1 MEDKQ
6 ITGGEQTG
14 EELVKTQRRR
24 TGAWGLSRTAGLC
37 IRLLLGAILAGGEL
51 FGSGAPFAVGLVA
64 ASGPGTEGLF
74 ALVGAVM
81 GYLFFHGVTPG
92 LRFAAASL
100 LVFSVAFA
108 FYDVGIYRKSWFM
121 PLMAGA
127 MDAATGFVYLSDSGW
142 DVAQVTLLVT
152 EVLLSGVS
160 AVLYRSALLL
170 WRDREAVS
178 LSPRQTVSYLFLPGT
193 LLVSLSGILFF
204 GELSLGRVLAA
215 AAVMATA
222 YAGGLG
228 TGASVGVALGLGM
241 DLAVG
246 GGGFYAMAY
255 GFGGLL
261 TGAGWKQGKL
271 LASLAF
277 VTANAAAV
285 LWAWATL
292 PRMSALYEGF
302 LASVLFFLLQDR
314 QLHRLGALLAH
325 EGEGRSARRAAE
337 YVSEKLTETAKAFR
351 EVRDSLKAAF
361 PGSQL
366 NDGDPARVF
375 DRAAGRVCAGC
386 ALRNTC
392 WEKDYVSTFNAL
404 NDALPTILERGKGEA
419 GDFPG
424 WFAARCVHFFDF
436 LRAVNEETVAL
447 RYRQQYRSRLQ
458 ESRGAVCRQYD
469 TLSEILS
476 TAAAELGAELTPD
489 PLREKKL
496 RRRMADLGVEG
507 ETAVYYDAHGHLRL
521 ELEGEAL
528 DKLTTAQELRRLSD
542 LMGLPLR
549 RVEDMPGRVTLIQ
562 TEPLMAVAGVAA
574 RRREGQRE
582 SGDTGTWFKRGDGS
596 LFVLLCDGMGSG
608 ELAHRESALAVRL
621 LEEFLRSG
629 MESAA
634 ALRTVNAALA
644 LRNEESGAF
653 TTVDLLRVDLYTG
666 EGEVCKLGA
675 APTYLRRGGEVKR
688 LTGGA
693 LPAGLSDGSPDV
705 TALALAPGDCALL
718 VSDGV
723 ADVEDD
729 GWLRELLKDYNG
741 DSPKELARQVMEGSE
756 ERVGAADDRTAV
768 VIQIKER

>member
-1 MEDKQ
+1 MEDKRN
-6 ITGGEQTG
+6 EERTG
-14 EELVKTQRRR
+14 EELVRTERRE
-24 TGAWGLSRTAGLC
+24 AKASGLSRTAGLS

-51 FGSGAPFAVGLVA
+51 FGGGAPFAVGLVA
-64 ASGPGTEGLF
+64 ASGAGTEGLF
-74 ALVGAVM
+74 ALIGSAL

-92 LRFAAASL
+92 LRFAAACL

-108 FYDVGIYRKSWFM
+108 FYDVGIYRRSWFM
-121 PLMAGA
+121 PLMAA
-127 MDAATGFVYLSDSGW
+127 LMDAATGFVYLSDSNW
-142 DVAQVTLLVT
+142 DVTQVTLLVT
-152 EVLLSGVS
+152 EVLLSGAS
-160 AVLYRSALLL
+160 AVLYRSALVL
-170 WRDREAVS
+170 WRDQGETAS
-178 LSPRQTVSYLFLPGT
+178 LSARQTVSFLFLPGT
-193 LLVSLSGILFF
+193 LLVSLSGIVFF

-228 TGASVGVALGLGM
+228 VGATVGVALGLGL

-246 GGGFYAMAY
+246 GGGFYTMAW
-255 GFGGLL
+255 GFAGLL

-271 LASLAF
+271 LAALAF

-285 LWAWATL
+285 LWTWAFV

-302 LASVLFFLLQDR
+302 LASVLFFLLPEKR
-314 QLHRLGALLAH
+314 LRRLGALLTH

-351 EVRDSLKAAF
+351 GVRDSLKAAF
-361 PGSQL
+361 PAGQS

-375 DRAAGRVCAGC
+375 DRAAAKVCAGC
-386 ALRNTC
+386 TMRSGC

-419 GDFPG
+419 ADFPG
-424 WFAARCVHFFDF
+424 WFAARCVHFVDF

-447 RYRQQYRSRLQ
+447 RYRQQYRNRLQ

-476 TAAAELGAELTPD
+476 SAAAELGAELTPD

-496 RRRMADLGVEG
+496 RRRMSDLGVEG

-521 ELEGEAL
+521 ELEGEGL
-528 DKLTTAQELRRLSD
+528 DKLTDPRELRRLSD
-542 LMGLPLR
+542 LMGVSLR
-549 RVEDMPGRVTLIQ
+549 QAEDVPGRVTLTQ
-562 TEPLMAVAGVAA
+562 AEPLMAVAGVAA
-574 RRREGQRE
+574 RRREGQTE

-608 ELAHRESALAVRL
+608 EWAHRESALAVRL

-675 APTYLRRGGEVKR
+675 APTYLRREGEVKR
-688 LTGGA
+688 LTGCA
-693 LPAGLSDGSPDV
+693 LPAGLADGSPDV
-705 TALALAPGDCALL
+705 TALALAPGDCVLL

-723 ADVEDD
+723 ADMEDD
-729 GWLRELLKDYNG
+729 GWLRELLTGYEG

-768 VIQIKER
+768 VIQIKNR